1 MSWDGCGV
9 TLSYFQHS
17 WTNCLDARKIW
28 FYEST
33 SSFTEQ
39 NFCEVPADARKK
51 IQVHIARCNWLKKTL
66 CVLFNI
72 YSELCVLFNMYSE
85 LCVLFNIYSELCVL
99 FDIYSVLFNIFR
111 VLTWSAGAVSGQSV
125 N

>member
-39 NFCEVPADARKK
+39 NFCEVPADSRKK
-51 IQVHIARCNWLKKTL
+51 NQVHIARCNAV
-66 CVLFNI
+66 CVVQYI
-72 YSELCVLFNMYSE
+72 HSADVECRRSE
-85 LCVLFNIYSELCVL
+85 
-99 FDIYSVLFNIFR
+99 
-111 VLTWSAGAVSGQSV
+111 
-125 N
+125 